1 VRKIDGPATEPIDL
15 MEVGGSSLIK
25 RIVPALVAVV
35 LVLLILRR
43 RRG

>member
-1 VRKIDGPATEPIDL
+1 

-25 RIVPALVAVV
+25 RLVPALIAIVV
-35 LVLLILRR
+35 ILLLVRR

>member
-1 VRKIDGPATEPIDL
+1 

-25 RIVPALVAVV
+25 RLAPALIAVV
-35 LVLLILRR
+35 LVLLLVRR

>member
-1 VRKIDGPATEPIDL
+1 

-25 RIVPALVAVV
+25 RIAPALIAIV
-35 LVLLILRR
+35 LVFFLVRR